1 MKIVSSNQCIPS
13 TPAECRRLYHSLF
26 RYGSHWPLLQP
37 VRICPI
43 TVPCKG
49 TLTSKHDCRV
59 HTLSA
64 YPCISPAQL
73 VLCWTKQQLLCSAGC
88 RAQGQAANDRSQKP
102 ANLTLIQQQQHQQW
116 GGHTTSTVLSAPR
129 YLCSCAAACSTVG
142 ALSVCQPGT
151 AELQA
156 LLARWATLRTRAA
169 ASYRWSCTQMPSQQ
183 TLSQSP

>member
-1 MKIVSSNQCIPS
+1 VKIVSSNQCIPS

-26 RYGSHWPLLQP
+26 RDGSDWPLLQP

-88 RAQGQAANDRSQKP
+88 RAQGQAANDRTQKP

-116 GGHTTSTVLSAPR
+116 GGTHHFHSLERAQVSVQ
-129 YLCSCAAACSTVG
+129 LCSCVQHGWCSECVP
-142 ALSVCQPGT
+142 AWHS
-151 AELQA
+151 
-156 LLARWATLRTRAA
+156 
-169 ASYRWSCTQMPSQQ
+169 
-183 TLSQSP
+183 